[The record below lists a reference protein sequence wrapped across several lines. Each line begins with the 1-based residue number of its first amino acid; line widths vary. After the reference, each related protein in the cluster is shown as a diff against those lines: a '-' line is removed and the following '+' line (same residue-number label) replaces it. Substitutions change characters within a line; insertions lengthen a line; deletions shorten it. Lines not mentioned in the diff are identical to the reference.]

1 MKEFLTNPDK
11 IRTLAESK
19 NKIHP
24 NKISISRLIGIKT
37 ANKNKNG

>member
-11 IRTLAESK
+11 IRNLADNK
-19 NKIHP
+19 NKIHL
-24 NKISISRLIGIKT
+24 NKISLGRLIGIKT